1 MRRVRGSQFIKL
13 CQSCW
18 NKANRSNWKWI
29 LKMCTPYFCRNC
41 TSINIYT
48 AMDKVT
54 NTELYN
60 IKAND
65 VLSKDVS
72 STKIYLALNSNQN
85 VQKWLAGVSKKKK
98 EIKGKK
104 KKDINKVAMLTVN
117 TDLLGRL
124 KNCQLDTVKHFT
136 RQKWPRCPGWW

>member
-1 MRRVRGSQFIKL
+1 MAKSCSTLGTFWNSWVERSNGTMRRVRGSQFIKL

-41 TSINIYT
+41 TSINICT

-72 STKIYLALNSNQN
+72 STKIYLAVNSNQN

-98 EIKGKK
+98 EIKEKK
-104 KKDINKVAMLTVN
+104 GNTLT
-117 TDLLGRL
+117 
-124 KNCQLDTVKHFT
+124 Q
-136 RQKWPRCPGWW
+136 